1 MYSSKEILKLHPLP
15 ISIKEANE
23 FILNFHR
30 HNAPVKNC
38 RFAIGAGFEGKLV
51 GVAIIGNPV
60 ARLMNDGFTMEVLRV
75 CAKEDSPKNTCSFL
89 YGRSWRVWQQMG
101 GLRMITYTLQ
111 SESGSSL
118 KGSGWKIV
126 GETKPS
132 KGWSR
137 KNRDR
142 KWQPIYGQMK
152 FRWEVESY

>member
-1 MYSSKEILKLHPLP
+1 MKLHPLP

-30 HNAPVKNC
+30 HNDPVKNC

-132 KGWSR
+132 KG
-137 KNRDR
+137 
-142 KWQPIYGQMK
+142 
-152 FRWEVESY
+152 

>member
-1 MYSSKEILKLHPLP
+1 MSKEILKLHPLP

-30 HNAPVKNC
+30 HNNPVKNC

-51 GVAIIGNPV
+51 GVAVIGNPV

-75 CAKEDSPKNTCSFL
+75 CTKEDSPKNTCSFL

-118 KGSGWKIV
+118 KGSGWTIR

-132 KGWSR
+132 SGWSR
-137 KNRDR
+137 KDRDR